1 MLIRRLE
8 ANPATGG
15 IGLQCFAARSGT
27 AMRKEGE
34 NMAHE
39 QAASNRHTRFFT
51 EDWLAVAVGL
61 LLVALVLTGLL
72 KSIP

>member
-1 MLIRRLE
+1 
-8 ANPATGG
+8 
-15 IGLQCFAARSGT
+15 
-27 AMRKEGE
+27 MRKEGE